1 MFNEALTQ
9 RRATEVFSLVDFWL
23 VLFGSYSAKL
33 IPCAGGV
40 LIMAQQSAR
49 RGQCLNVFS

>member
-49 RGQCLNVFS
+49 RGQFLNVFS